1 MIRILTDSASD
12 ILPAEAEQLGVTVIP
27 LNVTLEDGTVLRD
40 GIDKTPSEYYALLK
54 ECHKLPTTSQPSPEL
69 FERFYQDA
77 AAAGDEVLGIFLS
90 HELSGTWQCAR
101 LAADLVNVDNVL
113 FVDSANVCLGEGLLV
128 RLAVQLRAAGRTLVQ
143 IATDLAHAKEHLHLV
158 AAIDDLKYLRKGGR
172 LPAAVAVAGGM
183 LGIKPLITIKEGK
196 VAMAGKARG
205 LPGAYVA
212 LFKKAFPTD
221 KDPVSF
227 DNMARA
233 IEVFEATLITPDARF
248 DTFLK
253 GDAKALSDVEKEGR
267 KLIRANEG
275 GTRHGGVNM
284 GGDDYYPLG
293 VVSKPREEIIAGDKG
308 RFAITEAKDDEFAF
322 KSPSLRNIELTPPY
336 FHSGVVWSLEES
348 IEVMNDSQVGAD
360 LKEGDIGKIAAFL
373 RTTTGK
379 QPQVVH
385 PILPAP
391 TATTPLPSLK

>member
-1 MIRILTDSASD
+1 MKKIFAVTSLVLALAAGSALAED
-12 ILPAEAEQLGVTVIP
+12 TLMQDAQAQFQPVPAQAPAIKGNEATPDKIELGKMLYFEPRLSKSALISCNTCHNVGLGGADFQQTSTGHGWKQGPRNSPTVFNSVFNVAQFWDGRAKDLAEQAKGPIQAGVEMNSTPENVVKT
-27 LNVTLEDGTVLRD
+27 LN
-40 GIDKTPSEYYALLK
+40 SM
-54 ECHKLPTTSQPSPEL
+54 PE
-69 FERFYQDA
+69 
-77 AAAGDEVLGIFLS
+77 
-90 HELSGTWQCAR
+90 
-101 LAADLVNVDNVL
+101 
-113 FVDSANVCLGEGLLV
+113 
-128 RLAVQLRAAGRTLVQ
+128 
-143 IATDLAHAKEHLHLV
+143 
-158 AAIDDLKYLRKGGR
+158 
-172 LPAAVAVAGGM
+172 
-183 LGIKPLITIKEGK
+183 
-196 VAMAGKARG
+196 
-205 LPGAYVA
+205 YVA
-212 LFKKAFPTD
+212 LFKKAFPGD

-227 DNMARA
+227 DNMAKA
-233 IEVFEATLITPDARF
+233 LEVFEATLITPDARF

-253 GDAKALSDVEKEGR
+253 GDAKALSDVEKEG
-267 KLIRANEG
+267 LQLFMANECVSC
-275 GTRHGGVNM
+275 HGGVNM